1 MGATGRVIAGCAVA
15 IIGSGLMSAHAFDQ
29 RRAARPD
36 LEPDWVSPIGVSLTV
51 GDQRYESTAPGK
63 CTQAPVASIYQV
75 MSELWTA
82 QQSQDGRSV
91 NLSLWRPKNGSGDM
105 VTLSVNAGKSAK
117 NVSTVRGAA
126 ISGSAKVT
134 LAPSGKGGVFT
145 IDAKAADG
153 TAITGT
159 IKCDAFAPHVAEGG

>member
-1 MGATGRVIAGCAVA
+1 MGTTRRVIAGCAVA
-15 IIGSGLMSAHAFDQ
+15 IIGSGLISAHASDQ
-29 RRAARPD
+29 RRAPPAV
-36 LEPDWVSPIGVSLTV
+36 EPDWVSPIGVSLTV

-63 CTQAPVASIYQV
+63 CTHAPVASIYQV
-75 MSELWTA
+75 VSELWTA

-117 NVSTVRGAA
+117 NVTTVRGAA
-126 ISGSAKVT
+126 TSGSAKIT
-134 LAPSGKGGVFT
+134 LAQSGKGGVFT
-145 IDAKAADG
+145 IEAKAADG

-159 IKCDAFAPHVAEGG
+159 IKCDAFAPHIAEGG

>member
-1 MGATGRVIAGCAVA
+1 MGTTRRVIGGCAGVMVSTVW
-15 IIGSGLMSAHAFDQ
+15 ISAQAADQ
-29 RRAARPD
+29 GRQPFRGV
-36 LEPDWVSPIGVSLTV
+36 EPDWVSPIGVSLTV

-63 CTQAPVASIYQV
+63 CTHAPVASIYQV

-126 ISGSAKVT
+126 IAGSGKVT
-134 LAPSGKGGVFT
+134 LAQSGKGGVFT
-145 IDAKAADG
+145 IEAKAADG